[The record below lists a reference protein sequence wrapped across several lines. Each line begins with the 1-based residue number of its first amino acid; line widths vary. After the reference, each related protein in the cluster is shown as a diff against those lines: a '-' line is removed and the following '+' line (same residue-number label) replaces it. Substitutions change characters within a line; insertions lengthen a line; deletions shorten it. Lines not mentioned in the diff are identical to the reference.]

1 MNHFFKIFMIVMM
14 ASSLLSC
21 ARSDRKTEQ
30 SGKTVIHP
38 KWADNKNIYEVNIR
52 QYTPEG
58 TFAAFEKHLPR
69 LREMGVDIL
78 WLMPVNPIGELNR
91 KGKLGSYYA
100 VRDYLAINPEFG
112 TMEEFKALV
121 KKIHAMDMYVLIDWV
136 ANHTSWDND
145 LITNHPDWYKHDDKG
160 KIIAPVPDWTD
171 VAGLDYTQKGLRDY
185 MTDAL
190 KFWVKETD
198 IDGFRC
204 DVAGMVP
211 TSFWDSARGELDKIK
226 PVFMLAEWESPE
238 LHFHAFDMTYG
249 WKFHHFLNQVAQGKK
264 PASALD
270 GYFAEIDTLYG
281 KDDYIMNFTSN
292 HDENSWNGTEY
303 ERMKDAAQV
312 MALLTYTTPGMP
324 LIYSG
329 QEEPLRKR
337 LAFFDKDTIKWK
349 NLSLA
354 PFYKWLNHMKHENIA
369 LWNGSKGGSFIRVK
383 TNADSSMYCFIRERK
398 NNKIFVITNLSGRQQ
413 EATLLGNYH
422 AGDYIN
428 LFDNSEVSFSADEPI
443 VVQPWSYLVLKR
455 N

>member
-1 MNHFFKIFMIVMM
+1 MNHFFKIFMIVMI

-21 ARSDRKTEQ
+21 ARSDRQTEH

-38 KWADNKNIYEVNIR
+38 KWAYNKNIYEVNIR

-100 VRDYLAINPEFG
+100 VRDYLTINPEFG

-121 KKIHAMDMYVLIDWV
+121 KKIHDMDMYVLIDWV

-145 LITNHPDWYKHDDKG
+145 LITNHPDWYKHDDNG

-270 GYFAEIDTLYG
+270 EYFAGIDTLYG

-349 NLSLA
+349 NFSLA
-354 PFYKWLNHMKHENIA
+354 PFYKWLNNMKHENMA

-428 LFDNSEVSFSADEPI
+428 LFDNSEVSFAPDEPI
-443 VVQPWSYLVLKR
+443 VVQPWSYLVLKK